1 MKRLVPLLLVYLFI
15 VSCGSKSSPSSPGSG
30 GGSFNGMVIQSTI
43 GEGLGTVSPASVQI
57 SYTSSP
63 VTNAAVTLGT
73 PSGSVPVTYFE
84 SATLV
89 YQGQTLNCAD
99 YYSGAYTY
107 TPGSAY
113 TMNVSFGGN
122 NYSMPV
128 TAIGGTTETSGSS
141 GVTISWTGG
150 GSENI
155 AIVEGTNGST
165 VVDQTYGPSISSPYI
180 MPLSDF
186 PGDTSGGKGNY
197 YIFFTGINLYDS
209 ATSFL
214 VLEFTATDQEEWT
227 Y

>member
-1 MKRLVPLLLVYLFI
+1 MKRLVPLLLVSLFI
-15 VSCGSKSSPSSPGSG
+15 ISCGSKSSPSSPSGSG
-30 GGSFNGMVIQSTI
+30 GGFSGTVIQSTI
-43 GEGLGTVSPASVQI
+43 GESLGTVSPSLVQI

-63 VTNAAVTLGT
+63 VTNAAITLVT
-73 PSGSVPVTYFE
+73 PSGNVALSYLTSE
-84 SATLV
+84 TLV
-89 YQGQTLNCAD
+89 YQGQTMNCAA
-99 YYSGAYTY
+99 YEASTYTY

-122 NYSMPV
+122 KYSMSV
-128 TAIGGTTETSGSS
+128 TAIGGSSETSGST

-150 GSENI
+150 GTENT
-155 AIVEGTNGST
+155 ATVEGLNGST
-165 VVDQTYGPSISSPYI
+165 LYEQVYGPSISSTYT

-197 YIFFTGINLYDS
+197 TIFFTGINLYDS
-209 ATSFL
+209 ATSSL